1 MRPIDVSV
9 CVIISVV
16 VIEMMVL
23 ICDVRVGVCILCC
36 VNFSVFRLRC
46 HR

>member
-1 MRPIDVSV
+1 MSV
-9 CVIISVV
+9 CVIIWFV
-16 VIEMMVL
+16 VIEMLVL

-36 VNFSVFRLRC
+36 VNFSVSRLRC